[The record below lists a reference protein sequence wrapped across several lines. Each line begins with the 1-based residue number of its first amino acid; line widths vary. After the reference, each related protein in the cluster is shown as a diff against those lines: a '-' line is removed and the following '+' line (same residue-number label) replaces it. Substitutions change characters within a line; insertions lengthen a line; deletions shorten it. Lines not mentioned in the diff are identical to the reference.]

1 MEEEEAWWREQES
14 GDVAPLMLE
23 SFELVPLDE
32 VSSPSPSPHP
42 CLAAQGQETMPSA
55 KLCIKAASLLARL
68 AGAHHPQCDDVV
80 ITVPLMDALTASC
93 GSAMHTAGG

>member
-1 MEEEEAWWREQES
+1 MEEEEAWWREHS

-32 VSSPSPSPHP
+32 VPSPSPSPHA

-68 AGAHHPQCDDVV
+68 TGAHHPQCDGVV